1 MCEQTPRRAA
11 TQKMAPP
18 FRLYFGWMCVSWGLS
33 SDPADFECLS
43 SLMVFA
49 SFFFIEGVI
58 WAPQVFPSRLCFVLY
73 FIISFCI
80 CMFLIIIYWQCLRL
94 GSGSWLLMDV
104 SFDVLLVW
112 SHVPCTC
119 SCPSS
124 THQDQMFAMF
134 SSFQKC
140 VLILVGARQ
149 LSTLRC
155 STLLGI
161 SCHSFV
167 VSTSWPT
174 NDDLAVSEEFFK
186 G

>member
-1 MCEQTPRRAA
+1 
-11 TQKMAPP
+11 
-18 FRLYFGWMCVSWGLS
+18 
-33 SDPADFECLS
+33 
-43 SLMVFA
+43 
-49 SFFFIEGVI
+49 
-58 WAPQVFPSRLCFVLY
+58 
-73 FIISFCI
+73 
-80 CMFLIIIYWQCLRL
+80 MFLIIIYCQCLRL

-149 LSTLRC
+149 LNAAEHTEMQHLAWNF
-155 STLLGI
+155 L
-161 SCHSFV
+161 SFLCCEHE
-167 VSTSWPT
+167 
-174 NDDLAVSEEFFK
+174 LANK
-186 G
+186 

>member
-1 MCEQTPRRAA
+1 MGFE
-11 TQKMAPP
+11 
-18 FRLYFGWMCVSWGLS
+18 FRPGRFRVPLFTDG
-33 SDPADFECLS
+33 FRTI
-43 SLMVFA
+43 
-49 SFFFIEGVI
+49 FFIEGVI
-58 WAPQVFPSRLCFVLY
+58 WAPQVFPSRLLSFYIFLFHLIISFFV
-73 FIISFCI
+73 FIISCQR
-80 CMFLIIIYWQCLRL
+80 LHL
-94 GSGSWLLMDV
+94 GSGSWLLMDVVRDV

-124 THQDQMFAMF
+124 TYEDQMFAMF

-155 STLLGI
+155 STLFGI

-174 NDDLAVSEEFFK
+174 NDDFAVSVEFFK
-186 G
+186 R